1 MSFALIS
8 TLLGVCF
15 ALVWAYVGMT
25 ILRLGQLAARQE
37 KDAPMDPQT
46 DPILR
51 GGKVRIDKA
60 AA

>member
-8 TLLGVCF
+8 TMLGVCF
-15 ALVWAYVGMT
+15 ALVWAYVGVT

-37 KDAPMDPQT
+37 KDAPIDPHN
-46 DPILR
+46 DPVVR
-51 GGKVRIDKA
+51 GGHVRIDKA